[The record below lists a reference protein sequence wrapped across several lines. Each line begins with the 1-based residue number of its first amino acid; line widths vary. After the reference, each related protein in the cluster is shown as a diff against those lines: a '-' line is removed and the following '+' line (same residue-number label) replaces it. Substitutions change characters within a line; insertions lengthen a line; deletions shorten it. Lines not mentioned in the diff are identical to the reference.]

1 MKKSEQYP
9 LILTL
14 LIGFLIRLLL
24 TPIQGFKF
32 DVDTWFGW
40 SQRLNEVG
48 FMNFYSDSIWTGY
61 TPGFLYVLYFLG
73 LIKDL
78 FQITDAQFYIFLK
91 LPAILAEIIT
101 ALLVYWIIPIKY
113 KLWRKIA
120 LVFILF
126 NPAFIFNSSIFGQFD
141 GLFSSILLLTIYFLV
156 KNKYYSASF
165 FWGLA
170 FLLKPQAILVL
181 PIFLFYF
188 LKNYSFRKII
198 LMSVIAISTVVIG
211 FLPFFPNNFILGP
224 IMLIANLLNYYPYTS
239 IFAYNI
245 WGLQGFWVEDSILF
259 LNTTYQ
265 SWGYLFFILYVAF
278 VSFVGIK
285 RKISL
290 YSMTVLFSLGSFFLI
305 TRMHER
311 YLYPSLVFLIIVS
324 CARRSPQLLMLTG
337 ILTLIHF
344 LDLYYV
350 YIYYNQFYLKLPEI
364 LYIPN
369 IYNFAANNI
378 PFISLLSTIIF
389 ILITANILFSKY
401 KDEN

>member
-1 MKKSEQYP
+1 MKIFQDYF
-9 LILTL
+9 LFFNIILGL
-14 LIGFLIRLLL
+14 FIRISFS
-24 TPIQGFKF
+24 TIQGFKF

-48 FMNFYSDSIWTGY
+48 FMNFYSDSVWTGY

-91 LPAILAEIIT
+91 LPAVLAEIIT

-170 FLLKPQAILVL
+170 FLLKPQAILIL

-198 LMSVIAISTVVIG
+198 FMSIISILTTIIG
-211 FLPFFPNNFILGP
+211 FFPFFPNNFIYGP
-224 IMLIANLLNYYPYTS
+224 IMLIVNLLDYYPYTS

-245 WGLQGFWVEDSILF
+245 WGMQGFWINDNNLF
-259 LNTTYQ
+259 LTLTYQ
-265 SWGYLFFILYVAF
+265 HWGYLFFILYLAF
-278 VSFVGIK
+278 ASLYGIK

-290 YSMTVLFSLGSFFLI
+290 YSMITLFSLGSFFLI

-389 ILITANILFSKY
+389 ILITANILFSEY